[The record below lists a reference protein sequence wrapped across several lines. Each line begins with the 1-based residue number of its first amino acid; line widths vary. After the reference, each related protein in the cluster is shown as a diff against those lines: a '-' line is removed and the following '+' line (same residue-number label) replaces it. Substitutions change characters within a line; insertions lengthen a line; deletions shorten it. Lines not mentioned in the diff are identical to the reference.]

1 MSGHPD
7 ILIVG
12 LGPAGASAAAAAA
25 RAGVRVMAID
35 RRKAAGLPVQCAEFV
50 PRMLGADVVA
60 VNRSRIQGITRMD
73 TYLMG
78 DLPEVTPDFQ
88 GVMIDRAAFD
98 AALVDEAIAAGADV
112 HFNTPLRE
120 IGPEGA
126 IIGDGL
132 PARPRLVIAADGP
145 RSRVGRAIGLVNRE
159 MVETRQIRVPLSEA
173 HAATDIFLNPKIE
186 GGYAWFFPRGAE
198 ANLGLGLVPSRKAR
212 LRPLLE
218 ELHKALVADGRV
230 GETASRLTG
239 GPIPVGGIIGLQGKI
254 GDIPA
259 LLAGDAAGLANPI
272 TGAGISSATTSGRM
286 AGEAAAAWLK
296 GDADALDDYAEE
308 VNDLFGPSL
317 RLALKRR
324 QELVD
329 TYETRGEP
337 EASALRAGWIAYPEY
352 WARPEAAP
360 TAHQMEALH
369 P

>member
-25 RAGVRVMAID
+25 RAGARVMAID

-60 VNRSRIQGITRMD
+60 VNRARIQGITRMD

-98 AALVDEAIAAGADV
+98 AALVEEAIAAGADV

-132 PARPRLVIAADGP
+132 PVRPKLVIAADGP
-145 RSRVGRAIGLVNRE
+145 RSRVGRAMGLVNRE
-159 MVETRQIRVPLSEA
+159 IVETRQIRVPLNEA
-173 HAATDIFLNPKIE
+173 HAATDIFLNPQIE
-186 GGYAWFFPRGAE
+186 GGYAWLFPRGNE
-198 ANLGLGLVPSRKAR
+198 ANLGLGLVPARKAS
-212 LRPLLE
+212 LLPLLD
-218 ELHKALVADGRV
+218 ELHKALVAEGRV
-230 GETASRLTG
+230 GAKASRLTG
-239 GPIPVGGIIGLQGKI
+239 GPIPVGGIIGLQGRI
-254 GDIPA
+254 GGFPA
-259 LLAGDAAGLANPI
+259 LLAGDAAGLTNPI
-272 TGAGISSATTSGRM
+272 TGAGITSAATSGRM
-286 AGEAAAAWLK
+286 AGEAAAAYLAGK
-296 GDADALDDYAEE
+296 ADALEDYAEE
-308 VNDLFGPSL
+308 VEDLFGPSL

-324 QELVD
+324 QNLIENYA
-329 TYETRGEP
+329 TTGEP
-337 EASALRAGWIAYPEY
+337 GPGALRAGWIAYPEY
-352 WARPEAAP
+352 WARQEARP
-360 TAHQMEALH
+360 TDRQMEALH